1 MDRYRNPRD
10 AMTNTKSELEP
21 SRLQKAV
28 EAIAISP
35 EDAEKLVDGYRRS
48 FEKKFDR
55 EPETTADKRRIA
67 SKIIDRYSR
76 FAAVTGA
83 AAALPGVI
91 PGVGTAVAVIGGGA
105 ADIAA
110 SLKIQIDMC
119 MCLVDIFAE
128 ELSSEDKKHLAY
140 VLALAGSIEGLAATG
155 KVAVEKVAQKLVYQ
169 YVKGPVLVT
178 IKELFKKVG
187 VTFLQKTAAKAIP
200 AGVGVVFSGSTNY
213 VLTTVVGKI
222 AVTVLV
228 KDV

>member
-1 MDRYRNPRD
+1 MG
-10 AMTNTKSELEP
+10 KKVEELEI
-21 SRLQKAV
+21 SRLQRAV

-35 EDAEKLVDGYRRS
+35 EDARALVEGYRRS
-48 FEKKFDR
+48 FRKKFER
-55 EPETTADKRRIA
+55 EPFSAADKRRIA
-67 SKIIDRYSR
+67 TKVIDRYSKL
-76 FAAVTGA
+76 AAATGA

-119 MCLVDIFAE
+119 MCLVELFED
-128 ELSSEDKKHLAY
+128 ELSSEDKKHLAF
-140 VLALAGSIEGLAATG
+140 VLALAGSIEGLATNTG
-155 KVAVEKVAQKLVYQ
+155 KVAVEKAAQKLVFQ
-169 YVKGPVLVT
+169 YIKGPALQT

-187 VTFLQKTAAKAIP
+187 VTFLQKTAAKAVP

-213 VLTTVVGKI
+213 VLTTVVGRI
-222 AVTVLV
+222 AIKVLD

>member
-1 MDRYRNPRD
+1 
-10 AMTNTKSELEP
+10 MTDTTGELEP
-21 SRLQKAV
+21 SRLQKVV

-35 EDAEKLVDGYRRS
+35 EDAAKLVEGYRRS
-48 FEKKFDR
+48 FRKKFERD
-55 EPETTADKRRIA
+55 PETIADKRRIA
-67 SKIIDRYSR
+67 SKVIDRYSK
-76 FAAVTGA
+76 FAAATGA

-119 MCLVDIFAE
+119 MCLVDVFAE
-128 ELSSEDKKHLAY
+128 ELSSEDKKHLAF
-140 VLALAGSIEGLAATG
+140 VLALSGSIEGLATNAG
-155 KVAVEKVAQKLVYQ
+155 KVAVEKVAQKLVFQ
-169 YVKGPVLVT
+169 YIRGPALTT

-200 AGVGVVFSGSTNY
+200 AGVGVVFSGSANY

-222 AVTVLV
+222 AVTVLA

>member
-1 MDRYRNPRD
+1 
-10 AMTNTKSELEP
+10 MTETTSELEP
-21 SRLQKAV
+21 SRLQRAV

-35 EDAEKLVDGYRRS
+35 EGAGKLVEWYRRS
-48 FEKKFDR
+48 FRKKFER
-55 EPETTADKRRIA
+55 EPVSTADKRQIA
-67 SKIIDRYSR
+67 SKVIDRYSKS
-76 FAAVTGA
+76 AAATGA

-119 MCLVDIFAE
+119 ICLVDVFE
-128 ELSSEDKKHLAY
+128 DELSSEDKKHLAF
-140 VLALAGSIEGLAATG
+140 VLALAGSIEGLANKTG
-155 KVAVEKVAQKLVYQ
+155 KVAVEKVAQKLVFQ
-169 YVKGPVLVT
+169 YIKGPALQT

-187 VTFLQKTAAKAIP
+187 VIFLQKTAAKAIP

-222 AVTVLV
+222 AVTVLT